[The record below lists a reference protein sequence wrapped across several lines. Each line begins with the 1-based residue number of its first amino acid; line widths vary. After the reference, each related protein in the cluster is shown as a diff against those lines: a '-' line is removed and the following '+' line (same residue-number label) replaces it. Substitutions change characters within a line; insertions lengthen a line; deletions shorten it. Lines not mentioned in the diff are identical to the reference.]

1 MQDRIRQLT
10 SSRYLLQLIL
20 ALRYMR
26 GSLSQEG
33 EDIVIDRLH
42 LLPKK
47 GIYIDIGAGHP
58 FRWSNT
64 ARLYRKGWS
73 GTLVEPNP
81 DRAALLRRFRRR
93 DLVVE
98 ALVGA
103 AGPTATMAVYDD
115 GNYNTVDRE
124 LVVARAAYGLV
135 PISELTTSSQSL
147 SAIQAATVTR
157 FSNRVSLICVDTEG
171 SDLAVLRSG
180 NWADPTLRP
189 VVVVAEILDVADIRD
204 LIGHPV
210 VGFMESQNYRLT
222 SRLKESAVFVDR
234 SVEERA
240 E

>member
-1 MQDRIRQLT
+1 
-10 SSRYLLQLIL
+10 
-20 ALRYMR
+20 MR

-33 EDIVIDRLH
+33 EDIVIERLS
-42 LLPKK
+42 LLPKV
-47 GIYIDIGAGHP
+47 GIYIDVGAGHP

-98 ALVGA
+98 ALVGVA
-103 AGPTATMAVYDD
+103 APTATMAVYDD
-115 GNYNTVDRE
+115 ANYNTVDRE
-124 LVVARAAYGLV
+124 LVAERAAQGLV
-135 PISELTTSSQSL
+135 PISEITASSRAL
-147 SAIQAATVTR
+147 STIQDATVTR
-157 FSNRVSLICVDTEG
+157 FANRINLICVDTEG

-180 NWADPTLRP
+180 NWTDLALRP
-189 VVVVAEILDVADIRD
+189 VIVVAEILDVADVRD

-210 VGFMESQNYRLT
+210 VEFMESQNYRLT

-234 SVEERA
+234 SIGEGA